1 MILRKDDTTDMRH
14 HRRADSGDAKGKYFV
29 ARNILN
35 ILFMIGAVV
44 GMSVYYLS
52 DHTTGIIVI
61 LSSMVFKL
69 AECCLRFFRQ

>member
-14 HRRADSGDAKGKYFV
+14 HRRTAPGNARGNYFV

-35 ILFMIGAVV
+35 LLFMIGAVV
-44 GMSVYYLS
+44 GMALYYLS

-61 LSSMVFKL
+61 LSSMVFKI